1 MQGVAENAKML
12 SHLVGGQDV
21 VTDLFA
27 FMNHIG
33 IQGMGLVE
41 ATERTPSVGWV
52 IGEPPFSPPYTYLS
66 PVLLLLV
73 VGVSLKVFLLP
84 QVAQVW
90 HLRGRE

>member
-41 ATERTPSVGWV
+41 ATERSPIVGYV
-52 IGEPPFSPPYTYLS
+52 IGVPLS
-66 PVLLLLV
+66 PLCPTL
-73 VGVSLKVFLLP
+73 FHFP
-84 QVAQVW
+84 CT
-90 HLRGRE
+90 

>member
-1 MQGVAENAKML
+1 ML

-41 ATERTPSVGWV
+41 ATERSPGVGYV
-52 IGEPPFSPPYTYLS
+52 IGDPSPLIPRHTPTCPLFSSFIVL
-66 PVLLLLV
+66 VLLVLV
-73 VGVSLKVFLLP
+73 LYCSRP
-84 QVAQVW
+84 SCS
-90 HLRGRE
+90 RPSCGRSIA

>member
-1 MQGVAENAKML
+1 VQGVAENAKML

-41 ATERTPSVGWV
+41 ATERSPSVGYI
-52 IGEPPFSPPYTYLS
+52 IGDLF
-66 PVLLLLV
+66 
-73 VGVSLKVFLLP
+73 F
-84 QVAQVW
+84 
-90 HLRGRE
+90 